1 MLSIL
6 GLPSRKLLS
15 SSLLTVG
22 INRSKRKK
30 EEKRCE
36 LSHQLT

>member
-22 INRSKRKK
+22 INRSKKKKRK
-30 EEKRCE
+30 RGVNY
-36 LSHQLT
+36 LIN